1 MAPALQQEN
10 APASSAPPFR
20 LDQKLHQILYKPE
33 PRTVLEALPEPVA
46 LPEPPYPMHPDP
58 QPMTKSEYQKLNAI
72 RTWKT
77 WGAPYF
83 KSRWYNKDLRP
94 IIPYLFTEWKCNL
107 DCHYCWSYNNKVK
120 GMTEDTA
127 KRSIDWLH
135 SIGSRV
141 LALMGGE
148 PLLRPK
154 FIHKIVH
161 YSAKKDIFVYLPTN
175 GRLMKPEVVDRL
187 GDAGIATVNLAVDSV
202 KDRKSLPKALDPI
215 RPYFEYL
222 VKRQHHYGYT
232 VMFNINICRNKIG
245 RASCRERV

>member
-10 APASSAPPFR
+10 APTSSAPPSR
-20 LDQKLHQILYKPE
+20 LDSKLHQILYKPE
-33 PRTVLEALPEPVA
+33 MRTTLDALPEPAV
-46 LPEPPYPMHPDP
+46 LPEPPYPIHADP
-58 QPMTKSEYQKLNAI
+58 QPMSKSEYQKLNAI

-148 PLLRPK
+148 PLLRRSSFTRL
-154 FIHKIVH
+154 FITARRKTF
-161 YSAKKDIFVYLPTN
+161 SFTCP
-175 GRLMKPEVVDRL
+175 LM
-187 GDAGIATVNLAVDSV
+187 AV
-202 KDRKSLPKALDPI
+202 
-215 RPYFEYL
+215 
-222 VKRQHHYGYT
+222 
-232 VMFNINICRNKIG
+232 
-245 RASCRERV
+245 